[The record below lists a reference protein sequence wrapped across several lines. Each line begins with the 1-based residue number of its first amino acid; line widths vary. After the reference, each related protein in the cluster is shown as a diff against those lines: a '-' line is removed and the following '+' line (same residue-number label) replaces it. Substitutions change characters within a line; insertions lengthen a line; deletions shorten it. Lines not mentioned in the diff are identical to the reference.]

1 MKISRKDYAEV
12 MRLWHGAKNFIATY
26 TDHGRDILE
35 PAMTDVRRG
44 RDIQV
49 ARLLVLENFYK
60 GVIDGL
66 ILIQEGRIPS
76 HYTVKGLAS
85 IQRGCRDAYCVG
97 LTAGTKC
104 QELEQRKRKE
114 GRSDYTYGGFPYQS
128 TVQEKARWIK
138 RLLQGDNADLVSA

>member
-97 LTAGTKC
+97 LIAGLRAK
-104 QELEQRKRKE
+104 EESERNENYSRFRYDGIQRH
-114 GRSDYTYGGFPYQS
+114 
-128 TVQEKARWIK
+128 ARWVK
-138 RLLQGDNADLVSA
+138 QLLQGDNADLVSA